1 MKIKLK
7 KLILQNFMNYHEKS
21 IDFAEITKIIG
32 KNGKGKSSILTGY
45 TWLLFNCDYELRDN
59 PKVRREIEGVPV
71 SDMDVSVEGIF
82 EFNGKDVVAKKVQKR
97 KFGKDGVSYADN
109 NTYFINEVPKT
120 LRDFNDY
127 FDLDMDVFKM
137 CSSINAFLSKKPKE
151 MRDFLFGT
159 VDSVTDLDV
168 AEKFEDLV
176 ELVPL
181 LQQYELGE
189 IVAMNK
195 ASKAKISKELPVL
208 EGQIKEKERDCTVD
222 IDTAELELQ
231 ANYLREQIDDTECQ
245 MEDVNSAI
253 KEYDKVSTEI
263 IRIKGEIRGIFD
275 KVNATLQ
282 EERKAVQRRV
292 DDATEGFEKSRSQIK
307 LSEMR
312 IEQLKKVVE
321 QNEAGKDRLF
331 DKWEAENKKAF
342 PEYEELSALDENSLV
357 CPTCGQKLPEELRSQ
372 KIADYEERKK
382 QHRIDYDKFCKD
394 FEESRESRKADINE
408 KGKALVVAI
417 KKDKSEIEHQETLM
431 KQAKEDSI
439 RFNKEKT
446 AAMEELAKLP
456 QTADLSDNQEYESLQ
471 LQLSNLE
478 KSLRGMDTGADYRK
492 QLKTKLSDLREE
504 LSAVEMRIASADTT
518 EAEERL
524 EELRKNRMDMEQAK
538 VDCEKILFLVDKLD
552 KHKNEMLADSINA
565 QFMYVDWKLWETN
578 KSDNYKSVCIPT
590 IDKKSLLDIS
600 SNKGNRIIGKLDI
613 CNSIQKITGINCP
626 VFLDDAESLDSDNT
640 NKCLEMMDCQMII
653 LAVSD
658 DAELRVGVSE

>member
-7 KLILQNFMNYHEKS
+7 KLILQNFMNYHEMS

-45 TWLLFNCDYELRDN
+45 TWLLFNCDYELKDN

-82 EFNGKDVVAKKVQKR
+82 ELDGKEVSVKKVQKR

-151 MRDFLFGT
+151 MREFLFGT
-159 VDSVTDLDV
+159 VDSVTDFDV
-168 AEKFEDLV
+168 SEKFEDLA

-195 ASKAKISKELPVL
+195 ASKAKISKELPIL

-231 ANYLREQIDDTECQ
+231 AN
-245 MEDVNSAI
+245 AI
-253 KEYDKVSTEI
+253 KEQIVKLEAQTNDTDAQYEQWQRQSDQILQKKMDLNEYVRKANAGLVEQKSRLNRELLELQQNLRDVQNDFRMAELDKQRCEQNLERHNKERDSVFAQWKEWNAKQFDESIWVIGENDTICKMCGQRLPEVEI
-263 IRIKGEIRGIFD
+263 
-275 KVNATLQ
+275 
-282 EERKAVQRRV
+282 EERR
-292 DDATEGFEKSRSQIK
+292 TH
-307 LSEMR
+307 L
-312 IEQLKKVVE
+312 
-321 QNEAGKDRLF
+321 
-331 DKWEAENKKAF
+331 
-342 PEYEELSALDENSLV
+342 
-357 CPTCGQKLPEELRSQ
+357 
-372 KIADYEERKK
+372 EERR
-382 QHRIDYDKFCKD
+382 QDALEKFNDEKASHL
-394 FEESRESRKADINE
+394 ENLNGKGKEITNLMKNASADID
-408 KGKALVVAI
+408 VAS
-417 KKDKSEIEHQETLM
+417 DK
-431 KQAKEDSI
+431 
-439 RFNKEKT
+439 
-446 AAMEELAKLP
+446 MEELALQSGSIKKEISDKENELAILHP
-456 QTADLSDNQEYESLQ
+456 EVDLSDNQEFQAMQAEVIAMEEAHNSMT
-471 LQLSNLE
+471 SGTDIRNL
-478 KSLRGMDTGADYRK
+478 
-492 QLKTKLSDLREE
+492 LKIKLSDLREE
-504 LSAVEMRIASADTT
+504 LSAVERQIASADTT

-538 VDCEKILFLVDKLD
+538 ADCEKILFLVDKLD
-552 KHKNEMLADSINA
+552 KHKNEMLSDSINA
-565 QFMYVDWKLWETN
+565 QFKYVDWKLWETN

-626 VFLDDAESLDSDNT
+626 VFLDDAESLDSDNM
-640 NKCLEMMDCQMII
+640 NKCLEMMHCQVVTLM
-653 LAVSD
+653 VSD
-658 DAELRVGVSE
+658 DAELRVEVA

>member
-7 KLILQNFMNYHEKS
+7 KLILQNFMNYHEMS

-45 TWLLFNCDYELRDN
+45 TWLLFNCDYELKDN

-82 EFNGKDVVAKKVQKR
+82 ELDGKEVSVKKVQKR

-151 MRDFLFGT
+151 MREFLFGT
-159 VDSVTDLDV
+159 VDSVTDFDV
-168 AEKFEDLV
+168 SEKFEDLA

-195 ASKAKISKELPVL
+195 AGKAKISKELPIL

-231 ANYLREQIDDTECQ
+231 AN
-245 MEDVNSAI
+245 AI
-253 KEYDKVSTEI
+253 KEQIVKLEAQTNDTDAQYEQWQRQSDQILQKKMDLNEYVRKANAGLVEQKSRLNRELLELQQNLRDVQNDFRMAELDKQRCEQNLERHNKERDSVFAQWKEWNAKQFDESIWVIGENDTICKMCGQRLPEVEI
-263 IRIKGEIRGIFD
+263 
-275 KVNATLQ
+275 
-282 EERKAVQRRV
+282 EERR
-292 DDATEGFEKSRSQIK
+292 TH
-307 LSEMR
+307 L
-312 IEQLKKVVE
+312 
-321 QNEAGKDRLF
+321 
-331 DKWEAENKKAF
+331 
-342 PEYEELSALDENSLV
+342 
-357 CPTCGQKLPEELRSQ
+357 
-372 KIADYEERKK
+372 EERR
-382 QHRIDYDKFCKD
+382 QDALEKFNDEKASHL
-394 FEESRESRKADINE
+394 ENLNGKGKEITNLMKNASADID
-408 KGKALVVAI
+408 VAS
-417 KKDKSEIEHQETLM
+417 DK
-431 KQAKEDSI
+431 
-439 RFNKEKT
+439 
-446 AAMEELAKLP
+446 MEELALQSGSIKKEISDKENELAILHP
-456 QTADLSDNQEYESLQ
+456 EVDLSDNQEFQAMQAEVIAMEEAHNSMT
-471 LQLSNLE
+471 SGTDIRNL
-478 KSLRGMDTGADYRK
+478 
-492 QLKTKLSDLREE
+492 LKIKLSDLREE
-504 LSAVEMRIASADTT
+504 LSAVERQIASADTT

-538 VDCEKILFLVDKLD
+538 ADCEKILFLVDKLD

-565 QFMYVDWKLWETN
+565 QFKYVDWKLWETN

-626 VFLDDAESLDSDNT
+626 VFLDDAESLDSDNM
-640 NKCLEMMDCQMII
+640 NKCLEMMHCQVVTLM
-653 LAVSD
+653 VSD
-658 DAELRVGVSE
+658 DAELRVEVA

>member
-1 MKIKLK
+1 MKIILK
-7 KLILQNFMNYHEKS
+7 KLILQNFMNYYEKS

-45 TWLLFNCDYELRDN
+45 TWLLFNCDYELKDN

-82 EFNGKDVVAKKVQKR
+82 KLDGKEVAVKKVQKR
-97 KFGKDGVSYADN
+97 KYGKDGVSYADN

-168 AEKFEDLV
+168 SEKFEDLA

-195 ASKAKISKELPVL
+195 ASKAKISKGLPVL

-231 ANYLREQIDDTECQ
+231 AN
-245 MEDVNSAI
+245 AI
-253 KEYDKVSTEI
+253 KEQIVKLEAQMNDTDAQYEKWQRKSDQILQKKMDLNEYVRKTNAGLVEQKSRLNRELLELQQNLRDVQNDFRMAELDKQRCEQNLERYNEERDCIFAQWKEWNAKLFDNSAW
-263 IRIKGEIRGIFD
+263 IFD
-275 KVNATLQ
+275 KA
-282 EERKAVQRRV
+282 
-292 DDATEGFEKSRSQIK
+292 
-307 LSEMR
+307 
-312 IEQLKKVVE
+312 
-321 QNEAGKDRLF
+321 
-331 DKWEAENKKAF
+331 
-342 PEYEELSALDENSLV
+342 SLV
-357 CPTCGQKLPEELRSQ
+357 CPMCGQDLPIGQAE
-372 KIADYEERKK
+372 K
-382 QHRIDYDKFCKD
+382 
-394 FEESRESRKADINE
+394 RKADFLDR
-408 KGKALVVAI
+408 KVKALEKFNVEKAAHLEDLNNKGEEITDSMKTASVGIDTASEKMTELALQSGSL
-417 KKDKSEIEHQETLM
+417 KKEIT
-431 KQAKEDSI
+431 AKE
-439 RFNKEKT
+439 N
-446 AAMEELAKLP
+446 ELATLP
-456 QTADLSDNQEYESLQ
+456 QEVDLSDNQEFQSMQAEVIAMEEAHNS
-471 LQLSNLE
+471 
-478 KSLRGMDTGADYRK
+478 MTFGADIRNL
-492 QLKTKLSDLREE
+492 LKIKLSDLREE
-504 LSAVEMRIASADTT
+504 LSAVERRIASADTT

-538 VDCEKILFLVDKLD
+538 ADCEKILFLVDKLD

-565 QFMYVDWKLWETN
+565 QFKYVDWKLWETN

-626 VFLDDAESLDSDNT
+626 VFLDDAESLDRENT

-653 LAVSD
+653 LTVSD
-658 DAELRVGVSE
+658 NAELRVEAV

>member
-7 KLILQNFMNYHEKS
+7 KLILQNFMNYHEMS

-45 TWLLFNCDYELRDN
+45 TWLLFNCDYELKDN

-82 EFNGKDVVAKKVQKR
+82 ELDGKEVSVKKVQKR

-151 MRDFLFGT
+151 MREFLFGT
-159 VDSVTDLDV
+159 VDSVTDFDV
-168 AEKFEDLV
+168 SEKFEDLA

-195 ASKAKISKELPVL
+195 ASKAKISKELPIL

-231 ANYLREQIDDTECQ
+231 AN
-245 MEDVNSAI
+245 AI
-253 KEYDKVSTEI
+253 KEQIVKLEAQTNDTDAQYEQWQRQSDQILQKKMDLNEYVRKANAGLVEQKSRLNRELLELQQNLRDVQNDFRMAELDKQRCEQNLERHNKERDSVFAQWKEWNAKQFDESIWVIGENDTICKMCGQRLPEVEI
-263 IRIKGEIRGIFD
+263 
-275 KVNATLQ
+275 
-282 EERKAVQRRV
+282 EERR
-292 DDATEGFEKSRSQIK
+292 TH
-307 LSEMR
+307 L
-312 IEQLKKVVE
+312 
-321 QNEAGKDRLF
+321 
-331 DKWEAENKKAF
+331 
-342 PEYEELSALDENSLV
+342 
-357 CPTCGQKLPEELRSQ
+357 
-372 KIADYEERKK
+372 EERR
-382 QHRIDYDKFCKD
+382 QDALEKFNDEKASHL
-394 FEESRESRKADINE
+394 ENLNGKGKEITNLMKNASADID
-408 KGKALVVAI
+408 VAS
-417 KKDKSEIEHQETLM
+417 DK
-431 KQAKEDSI
+431 
-439 RFNKEKT
+439 
-446 AAMEELAKLP
+446 MEELALQSGSIKKEISDKENELAILHP
-456 QTADLSDNQEYESLQ
+456 EVDLSDNQEFQAMQAEVIAMEEAHNSMT
-471 LQLSNLE
+471 SGTDIRNL
-478 KSLRGMDTGADYRK
+478 
-492 QLKTKLSDLREE
+492 LKIKLSDLREE
-504 LSAVEMRIASADTT
+504 LSAVERQIASADTT

-538 VDCEKILFLVDKLD
+538 ADCEKILFLVDKLD

-565 QFMYVDWKLWETN
+565 QFKYVDWKLWETN

-626 VFLDDAESLDSDNT
+626 VFLDDAESLDSDNM
-640 NKCLEMMDCQMII
+640 NKCLEMMHCQVVTLM
-653 LAVSD
+653 VSD
-658 DAELRVGVSE
+658 DAELRVEVA

>member
-1 MKIKLK
+1 MKIKFK
-7 KLILQNFMNYHEKS
+7 KLILQNFMNYHEMS

-45 TWLLFNCDYELRDN
+45 TWLLFNCDYELKDN

-82 EFNGKDVVAKKVQKR
+82 ELDGKEVSVKKVQKR

-151 MRDFLFGT
+151 MREFLFGT
-159 VDSVTDLDV
+159 VDSVTDFDV
-168 AEKFEDLV
+168 SEKFEDLA

-195 ASKAKISKELPVL
+195 ASKAKISKELPIL

-231 ANYLREQIDDTECQ
+231 ANYLREQIDDTERQ
-245 MEDVNSAI
+245 MEDANSAI

-263 IRIKGEIRGIFD
+263 IRVKGRIGAIFERA
-275 KVNATLQ
+275 NTSLL
-282 EERKAVQRRV
+282 EERKAVQKRV
-292 DDATEGFEKSRSQIK
+292 DEAADGVSRARSQIGLAEHRIGILNNAIK
-307 LSEMR
+307 IEESEKVR
-312 IEQLKKVVE
+312 LQKEWRKQAEQ
-321 QNEAGKDRLF
+321 QY
-331 DKWEAENKKAF
+331 
-342 PEYEELSALDENSLV
+342 PEYVELPILDESSLA
-357 CPTCGQKLPEELRSQ
+357 CPTCGQELPEELREQ
-372 KIADYEERKK
+372 KISDYEERKS
-382 QHRIDYDKFCKD
+382 QHLTEYKSGKEYFIDCQKKALEDITSNGNAVHEAIERDKF
-394 FEESRESRKADINE
+394 E
-408 KGKALVVAI
+408 I
-417 KKDKSEIEHQETLM
+417 KQLEGQI
-431 KQAKEDSI
+431 KQSKEDVL
-439 RFNKEKT
+439 RYNKEKC
-446 AAMEELAKLP
+446 AAIDELSRLP
-456 QTADLSDNQEYESLQ
+456 QAADLSDNQEYETLQ

-478 KSLRGMDTGADYRK
+478 ESLRRMDTGADYRK

-504 LSAVEMRIASADTT
+504 LSAVEMRIASADIT

-538 VDCEKILFLVDKLD
+538 ADCEKILFLVDELE

-626 VFLDDAESLDSDNT
+626 VFLDDAESLDSDNMK
-640 NKCLEMMDCQMII
+640 KCLEMMDCQMIV

>member
-1 MKIKLK
+1 MKIILK
-7 KLILQNFMNYHEKS
+7 KLILQNFMNYYEKS

-45 TWLLFNCDYELRDN
+45 TWLLFNCDYELKDN

-82 EFNGKDVVAKKVQKR
+82 KLDGKEVAVKKVQKR
-97 KFGKDGVSYADN
+97 KYGKDGVSYADN

-168 AEKFEDLV
+168 SEKFEDLA

-195 ASKAKISKELPVL
+195 ASKAKISKGLPVL

-231 ANYLREQIDDTECQ
+231 AN
-245 MEDVNSAI
+245 AI
-253 KEYDKVSTEI
+253 KEQIVKLEAQMNDTDAQYEKWQRKSDQILQKKMDLNEYVRKTNAGLVEQKSRLNRELLELQQNLRDVQNDFRMAELDKQRCEQNLE
-263 IRIKGEIRGIFD
+263 RY
-275 KVNATLQ
+275 N
-282 EERKAVQRRV
+282 EERDCIFAQWKEWNA
-292 DDATEGFEKSRSQIK
+292 K
-307 LSEMR
+307 
-312 IEQLKKVVE
+312 
-321 QNEAGKDRLF
+321 LF
-331 DKWEAENKKAF
+331 DNSAWILDKA
-342 PEYEELSALDENSLV
+342 SLV
-357 CPTCGQKLPEELRSQ
+357 CPMCGQDLPIGQAE
-372 KIADYEERKK
+372 K
-382 QHRIDYDKFCKD
+382 
-394 FEESRESRKADINE
+394 RKADFLDR
-408 KGKALVVAI
+408 KVKALEKFNVEKAAHLEDLNNKGEEITDSMKTASVGIDTASEKMTELALQSGSL
-417 KKDKSEIEHQETLM
+417 KKEIT
-431 KQAKEDSI
+431 AKE
-439 RFNKEKT
+439 N
-446 AAMEELAKLP
+446 ELATLP
-456 QTADLSDNQEYESLQ
+456 QEVDLSDNQEFQSMQAEVIAMEEAHNS
-471 LQLSNLE
+471 
-478 KSLRGMDTGADYRK
+478 MTFGADIRNL
-492 QLKTKLSDLREE
+492 LKIKLSDLREE
-504 LSAVEMRIASADTT
+504 LSAVERRIASADTT

-538 VDCEKILFLVDKLD
+538 ADCEKILFLVDKLD

-565 QFMYVDWKLWETN
+565 QFKYVDWKLWETN

-626 VFLDDAESLDSDNT
+626 VFLDDAESLDRENT

-653 LAVSD
+653 LTVSD
-658 DAELRVGVSE
+658 NAELRVEAV

>member
-7 KLILQNFMNYHEKS
+7 KLILQNFMNYHEMS

-82 EFNGKDVVAKKVQKR
+82 ELDRKEVAIKKVQKR
-97 KFGKDGVSYADN
+97 KFGKEGVSYADN

-168 AEKFEDLV
+168 SEKFEDLA
-176 ELVPL
+176 EMVPL

-195 ASKAKISKELPVL
+195 ASKAKISKGLPVL

-231 ANYLREQIDDTECQ
+231 AN
-245 MEDVNSAI
+245 AI
-253 KEYDKVSTEI
+253 KEQIVKLEAQMNDTDAQYEQWQRQSDQILQKKMDLNEYVRKT
-263 IRIKGEIRGIFD
+263 
-275 KVNATLQ
+275 NAGLVEQ
-282 EERKAVQRRV
+282 
-292 DDATEGFEKSRSQIK
+292 KSRLNRELLELQ
-307 LSEMR
+307 
-312 IEQLKKVVE
+312 
-321 QNEAGKDRLF
+321 QNLRDVQNDFRMAELDKQRYEHNLERHNKERDSILAKWKEWNGKQF
-331 DKWEAENKKAF
+331 DNAAWVFDE
-342 PEYEELSALDENSLV
+342 SALV
-357 CPTCGQKLPEELRSQ
+357 CPMCGQNLPEGEIKKRKCDFFTRKEDAAMKFNTERLDQLNALEKNGTDAIAVIKATSAGINAASDMMAEL
-372 KIADYEERKK
+372 
-382 QHRIDYDKFCKD
+382 
-394 FEESRESRKADINE
+394 
-408 KGKALVVAI
+408 ALQSGAI
-417 KKDKSEIEHQETLM
+417 KKEIAT
-431 KQAKEDSI
+431 KE
-439 RFNKEKT
+439 
-446 AAMEELAKLP
+446 AELVSLP
-456 QTADLSDNQEYESLQ
+456 EFVDLSDNQEFQAMQAEVTAMEEAHNSMT
-471 LQLSNLE
+471 SA
-478 KSLRGMDTGADYRK
+478 ADIRS
-492 QLKTKLSDLREE
+492 QLKIKLSDLREE
-504 LSAVEMRIASADTT
+504 LSAVEIRIVSADTT

-524 EELRKNRMDMEQAK
+524 EELRRKRIDLEQAK
-538 VDCEKILFLVDKLD
+538 ADCEKILYLVDKLD

-565 QFMYVDWKLWETN
+565 QFKYVDWKLWETN

-626 VFLDDAESLDSDNT
+626 VFLDDAESLDSGNM
-640 NKCLEMMDCQMII
+640 KRCLEMMTCQMII

-658 DAELRVGVSE
+658 DAELKVER

>member
-7 KLILQNFMNYHEKS
+7 KLILQNFMNYHEMS

-45 TWLLFNCDYELRDN
+45 TWLLFNCDYELKDN

-82 EFNGKDVVAKKVQKR
+82 ELDRKEVAVKKIQKR

-168 AEKFEDLV
+168 SEKFEDLA
-176 ELVPL
+176 EMVPL

-195 ASKAKISKELPVL
+195 ASKAKISKGLPVL

-231 ANYLREQIDDTECQ
+231 AN
-245 MEDVNSAI
+245 AI
-253 KEYDKVSTEI
+253 KEQIVKLEAQMNDTDAQYEQWQRQSDQILQKKMDLNEYVRKTNAGLVEQKSRLNRELLELQQNLRDVQNDFRMAELDKKRYEHNLERHNKERDSILAKWKEWESKQFDGDVWVFGENDKVCEMCGQRLPETEVEE
-263 IRIKGEIRGIFD
+263 RRAHF
-275 KVNATLQ
+275 
-282 EERKAVQRRV
+282 EERK
-292 DDATEGFEKSRSQIK
+292 
-307 LSEMR
+307 
-312 IEQLKKVVE
+312 
-321 QNEAGKDRLF
+321 N
-331 DKWEAENKKAF
+331 
-342 PEYEELSALDENSLV
+342 
-357 CPTCGQKLPEELRSQ
+357 
-372 KIADYEERKK
+372 
-382 QHRIDYDKFCKD
+382 
-394 FEESRESRKADINE
+394 
-408 KGKALVVAI
+408 KALEKFNADKNRKLAELETAGTESAVAI
-417 KKDKSEIEHQETLM
+417 KAASVGIDSAANRMSGLALRSDKLKKEIT
-431 KQAKEDSI
+431 AKEGELESLPESI
-439 RFNKEKT
+439 
-446 AAMEELAKLP
+446 
-456 QTADLSDNQEYESLQ
+456 DLSDNQEIQSMQAEVIVMEEAHNSMI
-471 LQLSNLE
+471 SA
-478 KSLRGMDTGADYRK
+478 ADIRS
-492 QLKTKLSDLREE
+492 QLKIKLSDLREE
-504 LSAVEMRIASADTT
+504 LSAVERRIASADTT

-524 EELRKNRMDMEQAK
+524 EELRRKRIDLEQAK
-538 VDCEKILFLVDKLD
+538 ADCEKILFLVDKLD

-565 QFMYVDWKLWETN
+565 QFKYVDWKLWETN

-626 VFLDDAESLDSDNT
+626 VFLDDAESLDRENT

-658 DAELRVGVSE
+658 NAELRVEAV

>member
-82 EFNGKDVVAKKVQKR
+82 ELDGKEVSVKKVQKR
-97 KFGKDGVSYADN
+97 KFGKDGASYADN

-168 AEKFEDLV
+168 SEKFEDLA

-195 ASKAKISKELPVL
+195 ASKAKISKELPIL

-231 ANYLREQIDDTECQ
+231 AN
-245 MEDVNSAI
+245 AI
-253 KEYDKVSTEI
+253 KEQIVKLEAQMNDTDAQYEQWQKQSDQILQKKMDLNEYVRKANAGLVEQKSRLNRELLELQQNLRDVQNDFCMAELDKQRCEQNLERHNKERDSVFAQWKEWNAKQFDESIWVIGENDTICKMCGQRLPEVEI
-263 IRIKGEIRGIFD
+263 
-275 KVNATLQ
+275 
-282 EERKAVQRRV
+282 EERRTHLEERRQDALEKFNDEKASHLENLNGKGKEITNLMKNASADIDVASDKMAELALQS
-292 DDATEGFEKSRSQIK
+292 GSIK
-307 LSEMR
+307 KEISDKENELAILLSE
-312 IEQLKKVVE
+312 V
-321 QNEAGKDRLF
+321 
-331 DKWEAENKKAF
+331 
-342 PEYEELSALDENSLV
+342 
-357 CPTCGQKLPEELRSQ
+357 
-372 KIADYEERKK
+372 
-382 QHRIDYDKFCKD
+382 
-394 FEESRESRKADINE
+394 
-408 KGKALVVAI
+408 
-417 KKDKSEIEHQETLM
+417 
-431 KQAKEDSI
+431 
-439 RFNKEKT
+439 
-446 AAMEELAKLP
+446 
-456 QTADLSDNQEYESLQ
+456 DLSDNQEFQSMQAEVIAMEEAHNSMT
-471 LQLSNLE
+471 SGTDIRNL
-478 KSLRGMDTGADYRK
+478 
-492 QLKTKLSDLREE
+492 LKIKLSDLREE
-504 LSAVEMRIASADTT
+504 LSAVERRIASADTT

-538 VDCEKILFLVDKLD
+538 ADCEKILFLVDKLD
-552 KHKNEMLADSINA
+552 KHKNKMLADSINA
-565 QFMYVDWKLWETN
+565 QFKYVDWKLWETN

-626 VFLDDAESLDSDNT
+626 VFLDDAESLDSDNM
-640 NKCLEMMDCQMII
+640 KRCLEMMTCQMII

-658 DAELRVGVSE
+658 DVELKVER